1 MKGNLKLFQV
11 HFRSKL
17 PQVVSVK
24 YTNGKKLS
32 GLKCLCFET
41 IFSIVSQKY
50 GKTMKVLKK
59 VSQRHRG
66 FV

>member
-11 HFRSKL
+11 QFRFKL

-24 YTNGKKLS
+24 YTNGKMS

-50 GKTMKVLKK
+50 GKTMKVPKK